1 MFSTLLISLAIAGQ
15 CPNCTRSVT
24 VSPPLSET
32 VKMEAAGF
40 RGVECTNF
48 IFPTEEFTAK
58 VIEEMRKDRY
68 NNIETG
74 DKKFYDSWVIWKN
87 NSIKAKSFLGVN
99 GKEAQRIFGYIMKV
113 SSRDYLTN
121 LDTLEAISDQ

>member
-1 MFSTLLISLAIAGQ
+1 MFSSMIISLALFSQ
-15 CPNCTRSVT
+15 CPNCQRAVT
-24 VSPPLSET
+24 VARPLSET

-40 RGVECTNF
+40 RGMECTNF

-68 NNIETG
+68 
-74 DKKFYDSWVIWKN
+74 KN
-87 NSIKAKSFLGVN
+87 VEMDNPELAKSFSEWRTNSIKAKCFLGSN
-99 GKEAQRIFGYIMKV
+99 GQEAQRIFGYIMKV

-121 LDTLEAISDQ
+121 LDVREIISDQ